1 MNTFFYFKVI
11 MNTKEDFIYI
21 LLDQKEYRVKPKCNK

>member
-1 MNTFFYFKVI
+1 

-21 LLDQKEYRVKPKCNK
+21 LLDQKEYRVKPKM